1 MAWPARGRQD
11 TPEGSIR
18 REAIAVGIAEPND
31 RIFPGED
38 HAVRIYS
45 AHNGYL
51 QTGSLERHDN

>member
-1 MAWPARGRQD
+1 MARPAWGRQD
-11 TPEGSIR
+11 TPKGGIR
-18 REAIAVGIAEPND
+18 REAIAVVIAEPND

-45 AHNGYL
+45 AHNGFL